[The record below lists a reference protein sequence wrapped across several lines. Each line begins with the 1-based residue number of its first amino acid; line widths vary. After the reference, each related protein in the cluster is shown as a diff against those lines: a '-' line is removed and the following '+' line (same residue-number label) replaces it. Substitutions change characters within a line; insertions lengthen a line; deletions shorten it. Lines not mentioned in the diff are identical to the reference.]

1 MKPAI
6 RTRDGMEMSEDLLS
20 AFVDDALNE
29 RERGEVIERLCR
41 DPQWRR
47 RYEHYLLIGAAL
59 RRDKPLLAPG
69 VLSATV
75 SQALLDAQDGRAAEA
90 GGLQTTSHRLRTKT
104 FMLPARLAYGVW
116 RSVGARHHSGRGVAA
131 AAALLVLIAG
141 AGYLTFPQDDYRT
154 TDNALPRNTMAEANS
169 GALGIRPVSA
179 KFSGDESRPLMFVP
193 GAAGDASGVQR
204 AVSLDSEYLVLGDE
218 GNALEWHTLL
228 DPNILLT
235 GYAVAMEPS
244 PQQRTTDD
252 ASSREAT
259 SGWSGTRGDAAP
271 RITQVGDR

>member
-75 SQALLDAQDGRAAEA
+75 SQALLAAQDGDVANRKRLETA
-90 GGLQTTSHRLRTKT
+90 SSRLRPRVPL
-104 FMLPARLAYGVW
+104 LPARLVHGVW
-116 RSVGARHHSGRGVAA
+116 RSVGAREHPGRGLAV
-131 AAALLVLIAG
+131 AAALLVLVG
-141 AGYLTFPQDDYRT
+141 AGYLAFSQDDSRT
-154 TDNALPRNTMAEANS
+154 ADYALSRDTMAEARS
-169 GALGIRPVSA
+169 GASGIRPVSA
-179 KFSGDESRPLMFVP
+179 KFSDGESRPLVFVP
-193 GAAGDASGVQR
+193 GTAGDASGVQR

-228 DPNILLT
+228 DPNTLLT